1 MAAKENFFHRFL
13 TGAGPKRPLRVLSLD
28 GGGDKCL
35 SAVQILYELFRK
47 LQESGST
54 QEQPKPCDYLTLSAD
69 QNGVLSLP

>member
-1 MAAKENFFHRFL
+1 MAS
-13 TGAGPKRPLRVLSLD
+13 PKTQFVRVLSLD

-54 QEQPKPCDYLTLSAD
+54 KSNQNHETTLILSAD
-69 QNGVLSLP
+69 RNGVLSLP